1 MAACMTAAHAS
12 HALPAPHTTVA
23 SLALPSVRVWPA
35 PALCMND
42 HLAPLHG
49 LVLAGGRSTRMGRDK
64 ARLRYGART
73 QLQAA
78 FDLLSPLVLEC
89 RVSVRADQ
97 RGEPLR
103 AGFPQLVDALDDI
116 GPAAGLLAAH
126 AHAPQAA
133 WLAVACDVPL
143 LEASALQIL
152 IGARAPGVAALAFR
166 SAHDGLPEPLCA
178 VWEPA
183 ALQRLQAQV
192 SGRRHG
198 LRSVLHGADVRLLP
212 LPCAHALDNA
222 NTPQD
227 HARLRQRAGKRT

>member
-1 MAACMTAAHAS
+1 MIMGA
-12 HALPAPHTTVA
+12 V
-23 SLALPSVRVWPA
+23 ALPSARAPSWPA
-35 PALCMND
+35 PCMND
-42 HLAPLHG
+42 PLAPLHG

-73 QLQAA
+73 QLQTA

-126 AHAPQAA
+126 AYTPQAA
-133 WLAVACDVPL
+133 WLALACDLPL
-143 LEASALQIL
+143 LEASALQTL

-192 SGRRHG
+192 SGGRHG

-212 LPCAHALDNA
+212 LPCAHVLDNA

-227 HARLRQRAGKRT
+227 HARLRQRAGERT

>member
-1 MAACMTAAHAS
+1 MPSSTIDRWPEVAG
-12 HALPAPHTTVA
+12 AL
-23 SLALPSVRVWPA
+23 
-35 PALCMND
+35 
-42 HLAPLHG
+42 
-49 LVLAGGRSTRMGRDK
+49 LAGGDSTRMGRDK

-73 QLQAA
+73 QLQST
-78 FDLLSPLVLEC
+78 FELLSQLVLVC

-97 RGEPLR
+97 RREPLR
-103 AGFPQLVDALDDI
+103 AHFPQLLDAREDI

-133 WLAVACDVPL
+133 WLAVACDLPL

-152 IGARAPGVAALAFR
+152 IDARAPGVAAMAFR
-166 SAHDGLPEPLCA
+166 SAHDGLPEPLGA

-192 SGRRHG
+192 SGGRHG
-198 LRSVLHGADVRLLP
+198 LRSVLHGAEGRLLP
-212 LPCAHALDNA
+212 LPCADVRDNA

-227 HARLRQRAGKRT
+227 HARLRQHRRQRT

>member
-1 MAACMTAAHAS
+1 
-12 HALPAPHTTVA
+12 
-23 SLALPSVRVWPA
+23 
-35 PALCMND
+35 MND

-73 QLQAA
+73 QLQST
-78 FDLLSPLVLEC
+78 FELLSPLVLEC

-97 RGEPLR
+97 RSEPLR
-103 AGFPQLVDALDDI
+103 ARFPQLLDAREDI

-133 WLAVACDVPL
+133 WLAVACDLPL

-152 IGARAPGVAALAFR
+152 IDARAPGVAALAFR

-178 VWEPA
+178 VWEPP

-192 SGRRHG
+192 SGGRHG
-198 LRSVLHGADVRLLP
+198 LRSVLHGAEVRLLP
-212 LPCAHALDNA
+212 LPCADVLDNA

-227 HARLRQRAGKRT
+227 HARLRQHRRQWT